1 MSIEASMPSGVAKFA
16 REKAYVRRGF
26 WAKAKRVAAGLPFAE
41 DLLAAYFCAFDR
53 ETPRHVQVALIGALA
68 YFVLP
73 FDVIPD
79 MMPLLGFTD
88 DAAVLATAW
97 PEFRHL
103 QAADFVDHMR
113 HPRLVDQSGFL
124 AHVGDDPILGGAGAP
139 AGTHTGDSQRRRGER
154 EELAPAH
161 PVEPFRGAL
170 GEFPLKHLLEFG
182 GVGHLV
188 EAAPVSLAGRL

>member
-26 WAKAKRVAAGLPFAE
+26 WAKARRVAAGLPFAE

-53 ETPRHVQVALIGALA
+53 ETPRHVQAALIGALA

-88 DAAVLATAW
+88 DAAVLATALKLVSTHIR
-97 PEFRHL
+97 PEHRAAAR
-103 QAADFVDHMR
+103 QAIAR
-113 HPRLVDQSGFL
+113 GL
-124 AHVGDDPILGGAGAP
+124 AEPP
-139 AGTHTGDSQRRRGER
+139 AASAT
-154 EELAPAH
+154 
-161 PVEPFRGAL
+161 
-170 GEFPLKHLLEFG
+170 
-182 GVGHLV
+182 
-188 EAAPVSLAGRL
+188 